1 MNIFKAL
8 GAFNYNAATHLA
20 YIFTINMWTIIIVIM
35 AVIVTALSVISAIE
49 TTVTEEQN
57 IL

>member
-1 MNIFKAL
+1 MNIFKAI

-20 YIFTINMWTIIIVIM
+20 YIFTNNIWTIMIVIM
-35 AVIVTALSVISAIE
+35 AVIITVLSVAAAIE